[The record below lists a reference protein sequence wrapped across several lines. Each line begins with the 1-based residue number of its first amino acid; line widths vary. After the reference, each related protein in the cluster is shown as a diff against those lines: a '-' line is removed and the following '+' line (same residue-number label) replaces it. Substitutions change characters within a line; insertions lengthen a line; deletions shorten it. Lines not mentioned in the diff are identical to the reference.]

1 MKIKCPST
9 ASAGG
14 LGKGGEAC
22 LGGGEDEGDKVTNPA
37 AAARSSTAAGRGLEL
52 RATTPERGGVG
63 RGDRG
68 AVAFLAGAGQ
78 RVEGSLSQQPLIGW
92 CSIIASSDWAICSGR
107 CCEARRGGASRQ
119 GSGAKPRDLAGRG
132 SCRVPG
138 PAPL

>member
-1 MKIKCPST
+1 M
-9 ASAGG
+9 
-14 LGKGGEAC
+14 
-22 LGGGEDEGDKVTNPA
+22 TNPA

-63 RGDRG
+63 RGDLG

-119 GSGAKPRDLAGRG
+119 GSGAKPGIWRGGAAVGLPSPRRCDLRG
-132 SCRVPG
+132 GEAPPPSLPVPLA
-138 PAPL
+138 APNCSAALKI